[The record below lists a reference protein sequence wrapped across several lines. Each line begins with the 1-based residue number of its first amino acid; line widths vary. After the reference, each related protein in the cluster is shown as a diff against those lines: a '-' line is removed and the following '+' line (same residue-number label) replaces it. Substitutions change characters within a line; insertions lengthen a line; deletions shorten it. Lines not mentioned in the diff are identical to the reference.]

1 MRKSVFRQ
9 RMARAVPPPVL
20 ALVALFLLS
29 LHGAARAQ
37 PADSARAKREGED
50 ITRPLPE
57 LPKVPSSR
65 FEKPDKA
72 HIQELE
78 ALLERASHRDALIR
92 ARAVREI
99 LEVRPALVD
108 AIYHRLNRLADDA
121 DREAM
126 RGRLRKIRS
135 EARNVVRQK
144 MRAEGKAGN
153 VSTPD
158 YLTMVAE
165 YASPDSEAWKN
176 LMALFTM
183 SRMLVAIGNVR
194 AARALIHIYVR
205 FGEFVRVD
213 TQLQLEKMGD
223 RSLAALIEARRH
235 PAEKI
240 GKWAERQLD
249 LLGKAIPSETVQT
262 EDPEVLADVLRA
274 YGRIRDPDAARI
286 VISFA
291 NSEKAQIRL
300 AARQGVA
307 LLGEVGNWQLRDT
320 YENIVGKKP
329 RRDWSWKR
337 TARELFSEFD
347 RLRLARVHELFD
359 KGLAALKKRRFE
371 TASKAFDDV
380 LANNPMFD
388 RRNEMVDAYVEYAKS
403 VPKAE
408 VDRALLAARR
418 AERINQDS
426 KRESTLKSLT
436 LTLQGERQLASGVAE
451 QVLFRRALELD
462 SDNQRARE
470 TLAMIERGES
480 EPKRDHSR
488 YYAALAI
495 AGIAV
500 FAILLILL
508 RRPRILWSPRDREQT
523 SDEPE
528 RSTDEKPPEIP
539 GSSESTDENRGPP
552 PPG

>member
-1 MRKSVFRQ
+1 M
-9 RMARAVPPPVL
+9 
-20 ALVALFLLS
+20 
-29 LHGAARAQ
+29 
-37 PADSARAKREGED
+37 
-50 ITRPLPE
+50 
-57 LPKVPSSR
+57 
-65 FEKPDKA
+65 
-72 HIQELE
+72 
-78 ALLERASHRDALIR
+78 
-92 ARAVREI
+92 
-99 LEVRPALVD
+99 D

-126 RGRLRKIRS
+126 RNLLRKIRS

-144 MRAEGKAGN
+144 MRAEGKTGDVA
-153 VSTPD
+153 TPD

-165 YASPDSEAWKN
+165 YASPKSDAWKN

-194 AARALIHIYVR
+194 AARALIHLYVR

-223 RSLAALIEARRH
+223 HSLAALIEARRH

-262 EDPEVLADVLRA
+262 DDPEVLADVLRA
-274 YGRIRDPDAARI
+274 YGRVRDPDAARI

-320 YENIVGKKP
+320 YESIVGKKP

-359 KGLAALKKRRFE
+359 KGLAALKKKEFK
-371 TASKAFDDV
+371 AAAVAFDDV
-380 LANNPMFD
+380 LAQNPMFD
-388 RRNEMVDAYVEYAKS
+388 RRNDMVDAYVEYAKA

-408 VDRALLAARR
+408 VDTALLAARR

-426 KRESTLKSLT
+426 KREATLRSLT
-436 LTLQGERQLASGVAE
+436 LTLEGERQLASGVAE

-462 SDNQRARE
+462 QGNQRARE
-470 TLAMIERGES
+470 TLAMIERGET
-480 EPKRDHSR
+480 EQKRDHSR

-495 AGIAV
+495 AGVAII
-500 FAILLILL
+500 AILLIAL
-508 RRPRILWSPRDREQT
+508 RRPRLLWNIKET
-523 SDEPE
+523 EG
-528 RSTDEKPPEIP
+528 
-539 GSSESTDENRGPP
+539 GSSEPESSGEEQPPQAPESGDKPDEADNADERR
-552 PPG
+552 